1 MNNDILLYPDIEGSL
16 WKNYVKYV
24 IRIKLRFIS

>member
-16 WKNYVKYV
+16 YGKIMSNM
-24 IRIKLRFIS
+24 